1 MSDDEDAY
9 EEPTAPAWMATFGDL
24 MSLLLTFF
32 ILLLSF
38 ASMDAQRFAE
48 VSGSVRDAFGVQVVV
63 PGKFEAMA
71 DDLISLNDRPMSS
84 HISVIDVQTRQQI
97 QAKRLAQRIKASIA
111 AKRMDRLIEVDET
124 ARGVVIRVPGELMFT
139 SGSTEL
145 RVESLVFLQ
154 EVASLINGTPDTV
167 AIEGHTDS
175 SPSSSTTNNWQI
187 STSRAVATLE
197 FLVDVARV
205 DPARLQVTG
214 FADTR
219 PIASNE
225 DAEGRAKNRRVEF
238 TFLHNQEAL
247 GG

>member
-1 MSDDEDAY
+1 
-9 EEPTAPAWMATFGDL
+9 
-24 MSLLLTFF
+24 
-32 ILLLSF
+32 
-38 ASMDAQRFAE
+38 
-48 VSGSVRDAFGVQVVV
+48 
-63 PGKFEAMA
+63 
-71 DDLISLNDRPMSS
+71 
-84 HISVIDVQTRQQI
+84 
-97 QAKRLAQRIKASIA
+97 
-111 AKRMDRLIEVDET
+111 
-124 ARGVVIRVPGELMFT
+124 MFT

-225 DAEGRAKNRRVEF
+225 DAEGRARNRRVEF
-238 TFLHNQEAL
+238 TFLHNQEPT

>member
-48 VSGSVRDAFGVQVVV
+48 VSGSVRDAFGVQVVI

-84 HISVIDVQTRQQI
+84 HISVIDVKTRQQI
-97 QAKRLAQRIKASIA
+97 HTKRLAQRIKASIA

-175 SPSSSTTNNWQI
+175 SPSTSTTNNWQI

-225 DAEGRAKNRRVEF
+225 DAEGRARNRRVEF

-247 GG
+247 DG

>member
-1 MSDDEDAY
+1 MSDEEDAY

-48 VSGSVRDAFGVQVVV
+48 VSGSVRDAFGVQLVV

-71 DDLISLNDRPMSS
+71 DDLISLNDHPVSS
-84 HISVIDVQTRQQI
+84 HLSAVDVKTRQEI
-97 QAKRLAQRIKASIA
+97 ATKKLAQRIKASIA

-154 EVASLINGTPDTV
+154 EIASLINGTPDTV

-175 SPSSSTTNNWQI
+175 SPSSSTTSNWQI
-187 STSRAVATLE
+187 STARAVATLE

-219 PIASNE
+219 PLASNE
-225 DAEGRAKNRRVEF
+225 DEEGRARNRRVEF
-238 TFLHNQEAL
+238 TFLHNQESM

>member
-1 MSDDEDAY
+1 MSDEEEDAY

-48 VSGSVRDAFGVQVVV
+48 VSGSVRDAFGVQTIIA
-63 PGKFEAMA
+63 GKFEALA
-71 DDLISLNDRPMSS
+71 DDMISLNDRPTSS
-84 HISVIDVQTRQQI
+84 HISVINIQTRQRSDI
-97 QAKRLAQRIKASIA
+97 KKMAQRIKASIA

-124 ARGVVIRVPGELMFT
+124 PRGVVIRVPGELMFT

-154 EVASLINGTPDTV
+154 EIASLINGTPDTV

-175 SPSSSTTNNWQI
+175 SPSSSTTSNWQI
-187 STSRAVATLE
+187 STARAVATLE

-205 DPARLQVTG
+205 DPARLLVSG

-225 DAEGRAKNRRVEF
+225 DAEGRAKNRR
-238 TFLHNQEAL
+238 
-247 GG
+247 